1 MVLAP
6 EDDGVEDCGDE
17 HGYRQGLIPLV
28 TNDTLD
34 VKQMFKEKIHNRNKD
49 DMEADDDQ
57 RTDG

>member
-49 DMEADDDQ
+49 DMEADDD
-57 RTDG
+57 